1 MRPPVEIS
9 FVEGFERDW
18 RMPDGLRAAG
28 LTRRVA
34 LVQETG
40 VPGLVDMYFDDA
52 LFLAVLDFMAS
63 AAPGARLG
71 LAARVE
77 DIGRKEVSP
86 EQLRADWSRLSA
98 DERDPVGAVVAR
110 IGDRPVLAM
119 LTEFWVAVG
128 GPRPYAD
135 SYTYSLLSDRPLGDD
150 LRAFL
155 SGHPEAA
162 RWSVVAAVLDHPVA
176 EDPPPQR
183 SGWLSRLF
191 G

>member
-1 MRPPVEIS
+1 MLPPVEIS
-9 FVEGFERDW
+9 FVDGFERDW

-28 LTRRVA
+28 LNRRVA
-34 LVQETG
+34 VVQETG

-52 LFLAVLDFMAS
+52 LFLALLDFMAS

-77 DIGRKEVSP
+77 DIGRKEISP
-86 EQLRADWSRLSA
+86 DHLRADWSRLSA

-119 LTEFWVAVG
+119 VTEFWVAVG

-135 SYTYSLLSDRPLGDD
+135 SYTYSLLSDRPLGDE